1 VCQHCAH
8 NSNYISDGACDDGGP
23 GSGSD
28 FCAFGTDCADCGSRA
43 PSPPPSP
50 PVFVMSQDCAAT
62 INTSACTEY
71 ALICLADRRDGY
83 DKCIADGGDTQVCR
97 ADALQPSTPDG
108 IINDAIAP
116 YLLDR
121 ELSDRTK
128 QLQAL
133 NRVVWQLYKYVEL
146 DFTLELIVGFLSLFY
161 LIYCCLPGGGG
172 LPALKAFAIID
183 MGISLVDLA
192 IEARVLSLIN
202 SHGASVLSED
212 FTGALCFATLEY
224 NTATIMMTDNLASMA
239 AVGAVQIFVSVLS
252 ILLSLVVFWHPAQ
265 EGEPRLPKDMKELQA
280 RSIAIVLACV
290 EAFTLIIQ
298 MGLCTYDYIYN
309 AEPLT
314 TNFIKAIGGFV
325 GEGTCVS
332 IGSTDACDGPLREPY
347 LHQVLLNSAAGDA
360 AVFAAM
366 LIIAIATFGFTLG
379 AVCKG
384 KGRCKT
390 AQTAPRKR
398 SPASV

>member
-1 VCQHCAH
+1 M
-8 NSNYISDGACDDGGP
+8 
-23 GSGSD
+23 
-28 FCAFGTDCADCGSRA
+28 
-43 PSPPPSP
+43 SPNCSANIDT
-50 PVFVMSQDCAAT
+50 V
-62 INTSACTEY
+62 ACTDY
-71 ALICLADRRDGY
+71 ALICLADRRDDF
-83 DKCIADGGDTQVCR
+83 DKCVADGRDTQQCR
-97 ADALQPSTPDG
+97 DDALRPTRPNG
-108 IINDAIAP
+108 IINDAIGT
-116 YLLDR
+116 YLLDPP

-128 QLQAL
+128 QLQVV
-133 NRVVWQLYKYVEL
+133 NRVVWQLFQYIRL
-146 DFTLELIVGFLSLFY
+146 DFILELVFGGLSLIY
-161 LIYCCLPGGGG
+161 LIYCCLVQD
-172 LPALKAFAIID
+172 LEKLKVFAIID
-183 MGISLVDLA
+183 MGISLIDLV

-202 SHGASVLSED
+202 SHDASVLAED